1 MRVRVS
7 TGIRAT
13 SSISSVSRPSSSSTR
28 VSMWITCLGLGLGLE
43 LGLGL
48 GLGLVLRL
56 GLALGLGWDV
66 RVRLLSV
73 RGYHGGGAV
82 HLDVRCARAED
93 LHKRAWVRLG
103 RDRVRVKLRLTLR
116 LRLEGRVR
124 SRRHEPGPSATTES
138 GSHSSGTTWSAARS
152 WGSSRNAG
160 RLPSC
165 LASDDSSPTSVS
177 WIECWALRLWG
188 GAAAFRGRSVPPSS
202 AHVKRLAR
210 STLTSKRKANAMRY
224 GWSLIT
230 TLSRRSS
237 ESVAL
242 IGCSFRQKTT
252 DTTYHHRSCSLCTS
266 VPQCAPRLKRAA
278 Q

>member
-1 MRVRVS
+1 M
-7 TGIRAT
+7 
-13 SSISSVSRPSSSSTR
+13 
-28 VSMWITCLGLGLGLE
+28 
-43 LGLGL
+43 
-48 GLGLVLRL
+48 
-56 GLALGLGWDV
+56 
-66 RVRLLSV
+66 
-73 RGYHGGGAV
+73 

-237 ESVAL
+237 GVLQGACNGVIFTQSVAGVAHSL
-242 IGCSFRQKTT
+242 PGGAPPRCGTSLPPRRAWLSTPEQGTAPQT
-252 DTTYHHRSCSLCTS
+252 DRSAW
-266 VPQCAPRLKRAA
+266 PPP
-278 Q
+278 